1 MDNGM
6 GADCEVP
13 GLSRSLAPVS
23 YIIEDGFS
31 CTGIYGYTVDNYEL
45 SIYTMYACI
54 IGPQ

>member
-1 MDNGM
+1 MHNKMISLMDNGM

-31 CTGIYGYTVDNYEL
+31 CTGIYGIRLYRRQL
-45 SIYTMYACI
+45 
-54 IGPQ
+54 